1 MHGRLVTFSL
11 AGGLAAFASP
21 GEAAAQPADTQA
33 DVLFRRGRELL
44 TAGNYAEACAAFD
57 ASQELAPNI
66 STLVNQANCR
76 EKHGQLASAWRLFA
90 DAERQT
96 RTATD
101 EPTRE
106 LHQIVADRATRL
118 EPRRSML
125 TIEVPGDRQI
135 AGLEILRN
143 GERIAP
149 DAWNQALPVDGGTYE
164 ITARAPGRPDWSTTI
179 SVGIERDRKTIE
191 VPRLIAAA
199 PVPVAPSPHVPPHE
213 PAPAGHHRSILPLA
227 FAGGAVVL
235 LGGAAGFARWGDR
248 TYDESKAATDEATLI
263 SRWHSDAPDAPAGL
277 LAQRAY
283 LKASRTGAND
293 RFGMAVALSADG
305 TTLAVGAPFE
315 DTSETDSGAV
325 YVFVRAGATW
335 TQEAYLKA
343 SSPDADDQFGVRVA
357 LSADGSTLAVAAQF
371 EDSAA
376 AGVGGNQADNAAT
389 DSGAAYVFARADAT
403 WTQQAY
409 VKASSTDADDQ
420 FGASVALS
428 ADGSTLAVG
437 AVLEDSAA
445 TGVDGDDADNSAGNS
460 GAVYVFAR
468 TGTGATWTP
477 QAYVKASNTDSYDQF
492 GASVALSADGST
504 LAVGAQ
510 LESSGATGVG
520 GSEANN
526 SATLSGAV
534 YVFTRG
540 ATWTQQAYVK
550 ASNTGAD
557 DQFGTSV
564 ALSPDGSTRPAMRRR
579 TAAQPTCSR
588 ARARCGPSRPT
599 SRHPTPT
606 QTISSADAWRCR
618 PTAPRSR
625 SERSARPA
633 RPPAWTATRPTI
645 RRQRAARSTCFSRWD
660 TVSPDPDHAV
670 DDRLIERTCG
680 GVSRERQRTVPR
692 RELPRPRAR

>member
-492 GASVALSADGST
+492 GASVALSPVAPLD
-504 LAVGAQ
+504 
-510 LESSGATGVG
+510 SSWAAARPT
-520 GSEANN
+520 
-526 SATLSGAV
+526 
-534 YVFTRG
+534 
-540 ATWTQQAYVK
+540 
-550 ASNTGAD
+550 
-557 DQFGTSV
+557 
-564 ALSPDGSTRPAMRRR
+564 TRPRS
-579 TAAQPTCSR
+579 AAPSTCSR
-588 ARARCGPSRPT
+588 AARRGPSRPT
-599 SRHPTPT
+599 SRRPTPGRT
-606 QTISSADAWRCR
+606 TSSARASRSR
-618 PTAPRSR
+618 PTARPDRRCGAEQRRSLR
-625 SERSARPA
+625 VHARGHDVDPAGLRQGIQHRRRRSVRRMRGDVGRRLHARGRSVRRGQRGHRHGRQPDRRFGGSERRGLRVSVDGIPCHR
-633 RPPAWTATRPTI
+633 I
-645 RRQRAARSTCFSRWD
+645 RTTPSM
-660 TVSPDPDHAV
+660 
-670 DDRLIERTCG
+670 IG
-680 GVSRERQRTVPR
+680 
-692 RELPRPRAR
+692 